1 MQTQTSALWEIIRSG
16 GPIMWPLLACS
27 VIVLTIIIE
36 RTLFWL
42 GIAWRRNRSLRD
54 EILHLAQIG
63 DWERIEEE
71 TEDCA
76 DPVVQVLHVGILH
89 RDYDMA
95 KAMEDEAQQIVKKM
109 SQFMPVLDTMITVA
123 PMLGILGTVTGI
135 ISAFKMLGMSSTPD
149 PRLVTGGIAEA
160 LLTTAAGLIISIT
173 TVFPYNYFKSRVE
186 HAVHFMEKYAT
197 RLEVGC
203 RKNQAQEQMR

>member
-1 MQTQTSALWEIIRSG
+1 MQSMWEIIQSG
-16 GPIMWPLLACS
+16 GPVMWPLLACS
-27 VIVLTIIIE
+27 VIVLTIILE

-42 GIAWRRNRSLRD
+42 GLAWRRNRPLRD
-54 EILHLAQIG
+54 EVLLLAQNG
-63 DWERIEEE
+63 DWEEIEEKANGS
-71 TEDCA
+71 A
-76 DPVVQVLHVGILH
+76 DPVVRVLKVGVLH

-95 KAMEDEAQQIVKKM
+95 KAMEDEAQQLVKKM

-135 ISAFKMLGMSSTPD
+135 ISAFKMLGMSNAPD

-173 TVFPYNYFKSRVE
+173 TVFPYNYFKSRIE

-203 RKNQAQEQMR
+203 RKNQAKELMR

>member
-1 MQTQTSALWEIIRSG
+1 MQTIWEIIQSG
-16 GPIMWPLLACS
+16 GPVMWPLLACS

-42 GIAWRRNRSLRD
+42 GLAWRRNRPLRD
-54 EILHLAQIG
+54 EILRLAQRG
-63 DWERIEEE
+63 DWEQIEEKI
-71 TEDCA
+71 DGCP
-76 DPVVQVLHVGILH
+76 DPVVRVLQVGILH
-89 RDYDMA
+89 RDYDMG

-135 ISAFKMLGMSSTPD
+135 ISAFRMLGMSSAPD

-173 TVFPYNYFKSRVE
+173 TVFPYNYFKSRIE
-186 HAVHFMEKYAT
+186 HAIHFMEKYAT

>member
-1 MQTQTSALWEIIRSG
+1 MKSG
-16 GPIMWPLLACS
+16 GPVMWPLLACS
-27 VIVLTIIIE
+27 VIVVTIIIE
-36 RTLFWL
+36 RVLFWF
-42 GIAWRRNRSLRD
+42 GIAWRRNRPLRD
-54 EILHLAQIG
+54 EILHLAQRG
-63 DWERIEEE
+63 DWPQIEEK
-71 TEDCA
+71 TKKCS
-76 DPVVQVLHVGILH
+76 DPVVRVLHIGILH

-135 ISAFKMLGMSSTPD
+135 ISAFKMLGASSTPD

-160 LLTTAAGLIISIT
+160 LLTTAAGLIISIS
-173 TVFPYNYFKSRVE
+173 TVFPYNYFKSRIE
-186 HAVHFMEKYAT
+186 HAIHFMEKYAT

-203 RKNQAQEQMR
+203 RKKQAQEQMQ